1 MEEYERG
8 TSVCLSWYTCVTFST
23 SESSSRSNWYFSTTT
38 PRSMVRTEELP
49 GTYKVLAALHSYH
62 IEIQLWYNW
71 TWGNL
76 KKNWQI
82 AGYTT
87 FWEDMFVISWDLVY
101 AIPIFPKKPCGNKSN
116 NAEVTP
122 HDIHIETL
130 LSHIGGNGWTDP
142 SSGTHPC
149 TNREQTW
156 KLVIYG
162 YFQK

>member
-1 MEEYERG
+1 MKEYEHMAPLYAYHNINALPFPHIGTIFTIQLILFHSNATFNGTHWRTTRIRG
-8 TSVCLSWYTCVTFST
+8 K
-23 SESSSRSNWYFSTTT
+23 
-38 PRSMVRTEELP
+38 
-49 GTYKVLAALHSYH
+49 YKVLAALEDSKK
-62 IEIQLWYNW
+62 N
-71 TWGNL
+71 WGNL
-76 KKNWQI
+76 KKNRQI
-82 AGYTT
+82 AGYYLLRRH
-87 FWEDMFVISWDLVY
+87 FCYILGFGIY
-101 AIPIFPKKPCGNKSN
+101 AIPIFPKKPCGNKFN